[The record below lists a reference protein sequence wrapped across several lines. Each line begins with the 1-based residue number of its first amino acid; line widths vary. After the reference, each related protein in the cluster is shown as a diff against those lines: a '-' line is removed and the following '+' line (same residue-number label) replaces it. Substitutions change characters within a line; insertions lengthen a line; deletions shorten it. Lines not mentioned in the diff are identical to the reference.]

1 MTSFLLGFALTT
13 GSANLA
19 QMPFPPG
26 YPPGTV
32 PTPAPLAYPSPLTY
46 PSPAPS
52 AFSIPNAPPMTL
64 LPAPPMT
71 HQQFAAIFQPIPGT
85 HKVVLLHP
93 KTGRPVEVC
102 FTLPPGCPKVNV
114 GKRYLEFEYDRLEV
128 EIRFCCFGRVKV
140 DYDD

>member
-1 MTSFLLGFALTT
+1 MTSLLLSLALTT
-13 GSANLA
+13 QTVTPA

-26 YPPGTV
+26 FASPP
-32 PTPAPLAYPSPLTY
+32 APLTY
-46 PSPAPS
+46 PTPLSPAYPAPVAGVPS
-52 AFSIPNAPPMTL
+52 MSLF
-64 LPAPPMT
+64 PAPPMT

-93 KTGRPVEVC
+93 KTGQPVEVC

-114 GKRYLEFEYDRLEV
+114 GRRYLEFDYGRVEV
-128 EIRFCCFGRVKV
+128 EIRFGCCGRVKV